1 MSTQYHTKSMLQGA
15 EEHPNPGQRRQGNL
29 PRTRSENRFGTCYD
43 GLSPET
49 RRFAEAFEQYRDET
63 HRQMLSYN
71 EIMFVIKSLGYR
83 LVD

>member
-1 MSTQYHTKSMLQGA
+1 MSTQYHTEAVFENA
-15 EEHPNPGQRRQGNL
+15 EEHPNPGQPRRGNL
-29 PRTRSENRFGTCYD
+29 PRTESENRFGTCYD
-43 GLSPET
+43 GLSPEI
-49 RRFAEAFEQYRDET
+49 RRFAEAFERYRDEH